1 VHREHFPPPAK
12 KSGKLFSFGQISCK
26 ILRKFMYEKI
36 GQYNDD
42 VIRKIRWSSKWTHG
56 VIALTVARS
65 MDACRQLVD
74 KFINIH

>member
-1 VHREHFPPPAK
+1 
-12 KSGKLFSFGQISCK
+12 
-26 ILRKFMYEKI
+26 MYEKI